1 MRVRVITLQ
10 ARHYVDNGRSCNE
23 FFEIVSERIGTLII
37 AVIGEGNARPH
48 IAELAEEVGRE
59 LARRNIDLVCGGM
72 DGVMEAACRG
82 AKSEGG
88 RTIAIL
94 AGSDPQQA
102 NDYVDI
108 PILTGLGYARN
119 VIVVKTGMAVIAVGG
134 AYGTL
139 SEIGHAL
146 AEDIPVIG
154 LETWALTRSGEPTGH
169 RHHNRLRPHRRS
181 REGRPRRRRPP
192 PGIRAQP
199 PQFRVIARLGS
210 LCITITSRKTKI
222 LQSLIHLCL

>member
-1 MRVRVITLQ
+1 M
-10 ARHYVDNGRSCNE
+10 
-23 FFEIVSERIGTLII
+23 II
-37 AVIGEGNARPH
+37 AVIGESHARPH

-82 AKSEGG
+82 ASSEGG

-94 AGSDPQQA
+94 AGSDPSQA

-119 VIVVKTGMAVIAVGG
+119 VIVIKTGMAVIAVGG

-154 LETWALTRSGEPTGH
+154 LETWALTRSGEPADTSIITASDPTDAVNKAV
-169 RHHNRLRPHRRS
+169 RAAKDRLRAFDERRS
-181 REGRPRRRRPP
+181 
-192 PGIRAQP
+192 
-199 PQFRVIARLGS
+199 LGS
-210 LCITITSRKTKI
+210 R
-222 LQSLIHLCL
+222 

>member
-1 MRVRVITLQ
+1 M
-10 ARHYVDNGRSCNE
+10 
-23 FFEIVSERIGTLII
+23 II
-37 AVIGEGNARPH
+37 AVIGESHARPH
-48 IAELAEEVGRE
+48 VAKLAEEVGRE
-59 LARRNIDLVCGGM
+59 LARRKIDLVCGGM
-72 DGVMEAACRG
+72 GGVMEAACRG

-94 AGSDPQQA
+94 AGSNPLQA
-102 NDYVDI
+102 NDYIDI

-154 LETWALTRSGEPTGH
+154 LQTCALTRSGEPPDTAITIAADPTDAVEKAVLAA
-169 RHHNRLRPHRRS
+169 N
-181 REGRPRRRRPP
+181 
-192 PGIRAQP
+192 
-199 PQFRVIARLGS
+199 ARLES
-210 LCITITSRKTKI
+210 FRK
-222 LQSLIHLCL
+222 LRG